1 LTTATPRPFARLLA
15 LAARRSPA
23 CARCRRRVHAY
34 LVDAETTG
42 AAPTLAAAYWHLH
55 RCRRC
60 SRWFDRV
67 ILVPRLTRT
76 LPATAVPAPPDP
88 RLAEL
93 LARL

>member
-1 LTTATPRPFARLLA
+1 VR
-15 LAARRSPA
+15 
-23 CARCRRRVHAY
+23 AY
-34 LVDAETTG
+34 LIVADAAEF
-42 AAPTLAAAYWHLH
+42 APTLAAAYWHLH

-76 LPATAVPAPPDP
+76 LPTTAVPAPPDP
-88 RLAEL
+88 RLTEL